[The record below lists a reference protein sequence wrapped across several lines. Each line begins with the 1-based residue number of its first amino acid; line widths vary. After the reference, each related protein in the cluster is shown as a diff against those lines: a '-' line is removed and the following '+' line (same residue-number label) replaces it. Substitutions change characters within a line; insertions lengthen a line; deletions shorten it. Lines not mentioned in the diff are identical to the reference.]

1 MAVNSGGNRGGSLL
15 DLSTREIV
23 IAGVIG
29 GVALFLGATRLGFI
43 PVPIPFIGNATIM
56 HIPAIVGGALEG
68 PVVGALAG
76 LIFGIFSFL
85 YADVPIFK
93 DPIIAILPRVLI
105 GVVAWAVF
113 VGLRRWSVD
122 LASVAAGL
130 LGSLTNSAGVLG
142 LGLVLPLGDKLP
154 DARPGRGQHPAGH
167 RRGRTRGGRHGR
179 PGKGRDAHPQRT
191 GDGARDR
198 VRRRAPLLVRGARR
212 DDRAR
217 ERLVHLQDGRGRRGA
232 RAQGSEPEDRARAAR
247 RHHRPQRLGQE
258 HARQAAHGRSV
269 SDGGDNP
276 YRRRARGQGAPVG
289 RSAQGLRRLPG
300 PRRPARDEPR
310 GRRRGLRPRESGA
323 TAR

>member
-1 MAVNSGGNRGGSLL
+1 MAVNSGGNGGGSLL

-130 LGSLTNSAGVLG
+130 LGSLTNSAGVLL
-142 LGLVLPLGDKLP
+142 LGLVLPLGEQSYLT
-154 DARPGRGQHPAGH
+154 PALV
-167 RRGRTRGGRHGR
+167 
-179 PGKGRDAHPQRT
+179 AASIPQVIAEAILAAVVT
-191 GDGARDR
+191 
-198 VRRRAPLLVRGARR
+198 VVLVRGVMLIRSG
-212 DDRAR
+212 
-217 ERLVHLQDGRGRRGA
+217 QTT
-232 RAQGSEPEDRARAAR
+232 AA
-247 RHHRPQRLGQE
+247 
-258 HARQAAHGRSV
+258 
-269 SDGGDNP
+269 
-276 YRRRARGQGAPVG
+276 
-289 RSAQGLRRLPG
+289 
-300 PRRPARDEPR
+300 
-310 GRRRGLRPRESGA
+310 ESGLDEE
-323 TAR
+323 RRY